1 MEENL
6 LSVLTGLSES
16 DIAKATAVV
25 SDVLS
30 GKTFYSGDK
39 NLKTGTMTNRGSWTS
54 TIAPGNSVTIPA
66 GYHNG
71 SGKVTASSISSPS
84 VKTNS
89 NVHADSW
96 SGSVSGYRYYIFVY
110 ASGHSGGS
118 HSPSVS
124 NGSVVANV
132 SLTTSDYDDGLYRD
146 LGHLAVI
153 KANSTGT
160 VTISCKVGGNY
171 YGGSRVAIVG
181 IG

>member
-39 NLKTGTMTNRGSWTS
+39 NLKTGTMTNRGAWNS

-71 SGKVTASSISSPS
+71 SGKVTASSVSSPS
-84 VKTNS
+84 VRTNS
-89 NVHADSW
+89 NNHADSW
-96 SGSVSGYRYYIFVY
+96 SGTVNGYRYYIFMYVT
-110 ASGHSGGS
+110 ATGGT
-118 HSPSVS
+118 HTVSVS
-124 NGSVVANV
+124 NGSVVTNITI
-132 SLTTSDYDDGLYRD
+132 TTTDFDDGLYRD
-146 LGHLAVI
+146 MGHLAII
-153 KANSTGT
+153 KANNTGNL
-160 VTISCKVGGNY
+160 TISCKIGNNY
-171 YGGSRVAIVG
+171 YGSARVIIIG